1 MRHHRTRSANLRN
14 EEKAG
19 YGPTLA
25 QRSDTHGVPSRRAD
39 PEREN
44 QTAVKLRLFQ
54 ELCDFNRAFEG
65 VIAGLKRMEKNG
77 YTLPETVR
85 EWRAEVLSIQI
96 EVNRE
101 FFNEF
106 EADLD
111 RDEEWVC
118 KVQRKHSR

>member
-1 MRHHRTRSANLRN
+1 M
-14 EEKAG
+14 
-19 YGPTLA
+19 
-25 QRSDTHGVPSRRAD
+25 
-39 PEREN
+39 
-44 QTAVKLRLFQ
+44 KLRLFQ
-54 ELCDFNRAFEG
+54 ELCEFNRAFEG

-85 EWRAEVLSIQI
+85 EWRAEVLSIQV

-111 RDEEWVC
+111 RDEEWAF
-118 KVQRKHSR
+118 KVQSKHRGETGTVPKSKRRQSNGKRRNLQDA

>member
-1 MRHHRTRSANLRN
+1 M
-14 EEKAG
+14 
-19 YGPTLA
+19 
-25 QRSDTHGVPSRRAD
+25 
-39 PEREN
+39 
-44 QTAVKLRLFQ
+44 KLELFH
-54 ELCDFNRAFEG
+54 ELYEFNRAFEG

-85 EWRAEVLSIQI
+85 EWRAEVLSIQV

-101 FFNEF
+101 FFTEF

-118 KVQRKHSR
+118 RIQQKHRGKTDAVPPSKERRGNEKRRTSRDA